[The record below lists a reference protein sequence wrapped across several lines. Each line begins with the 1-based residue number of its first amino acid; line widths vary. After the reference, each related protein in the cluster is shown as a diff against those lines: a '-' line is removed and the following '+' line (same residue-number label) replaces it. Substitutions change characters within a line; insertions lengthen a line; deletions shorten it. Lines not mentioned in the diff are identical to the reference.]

1 MKVFSVSKDCNACGE
16 CVLRTTLLTEDN
28 VGFAVPT
35 PGRYIQDSDLPE
47 AEQIAAQCPMNALS
61 IIDKSSVTSSGTA
74 GLEELAKVLEKRLM
88 AVNIPDIETSDIAY
102 NEKDYSV
109 DYGYISDEG
118 RQIYSSE
125 RKARDA
131 GRQQFESVFWNRRA
145 DFVISI
151 LTQYKSKVLRKY
163 YDLSV
168 PDHTYYAEVDRK
180 ISAILKEITAEA
192 SSLIGKNF
200 PLPENFTTFHPELD
214 DRDLRE
220 EAKKTYEKWIITS
233 SYVKDFCDGFERMH
247 LYHKHNYEE
256 HIFVESHETYE
267 YDRKGR
273 QKTTF
278 VYSFEGAN
286 EEGRDLIK
294 DILFY
299 LGCADACGCRTID
312 EIYAQQLNY
321 FMIGRYRE
329 LVKKE
334 VMRKISEFK
343 MAISKC

>member
-16 CVLRTTLLTEDN
+16 CILRTTLLTEDN
-28 VGFAVPT
+28 TGFAVPT
-35 PGRYIQDSDLPE
+35 PGQYIQDSNLPE

-61 IIDKSSVTSSGTA
+61 IIDRSSVTSSGTA
-74 GLEELAKVLEKRLM
+74 GLEKLAKVLEKRLM
-88 AVNIPDIETSDIAY
+88 AVNIPDIKTSDIAY

-118 RQIYSSE
+118 RQIYTSE

-131 GRQQFESVFWNRRA
+131 GRQQFENVFWKHRA

-168 PDHTYYAEVDRK
+168 PGHTYYTEIGQK
-180 ISAILKEITAEA
+180 MSAILNEITAEA
-192 SSLIGKNF
+192 SSLVGKVL
-200 PLPENFTTFHPELD
+200 PLPEGFIIFQPELE
-214 DRDLRE
+214 DRNFE
-220 EAKKTYEKWIITS
+220 EKTKDEYEKWIVMP
-233 SYVKDFCDGFERMH
+233 SYVKEFCEGFEQMN
-247 LYHKHNYEE
+247 LYRKSDYED

-267 YDRKGR
+267 YDKKGR

-286 EEGRDLIK
+286 EAGHDLIK
-294 DILFY
+294 DILFHI
-299 LGCADACGCRTID
+299 GCADACGCCPID
-312 EIYAQQLNY
+312 DMSTDKLNY
-321 FMIGRYRE
+321 ILGIYRE
-329 LVKKE
+329 LVKRE
-334 VMRKISEFK
+334 VARKISEFK
-343 MAISKC
+343 VAISKC

>member
-1 MKVFSVSKDCNACGE
+1 MKVFSVSKDCSACGE

-35 PGRYIQDSDLPE
+35 PGRYIHDSDLSE
-47 AEQIAAQCPMNALS
+47 AEQVVAQCPMNALS
-61 IIDKSSVTSSGTA
+61 IIDQNSVASSGAA

-88 AVNIPDIETSDIAY
+88 AVNIPDIKTSDIAY

-125 RKARDA
+125 RKAKDA
-131 GRQQFESVFWNRRA
+131 GKQQFESVFWNHRA

-163 YDLSV
+163 FDLSM
-168 PDHTYYAEVDRK
+168 PERTYYAGIGQK
-180 ISAILKEITAEA
+180 MSAILNEVTAEA
-192 SSLIGKNF
+192 SSLTGKALS
-200 PLPENFTTFHPELD
+200 LPEGFITFHPEID
-214 DRDLRE
+214 DRDFK
-220 EAKKTYEKWIITS
+220 KKTKEEYEKWVVMT
-233 SYVKDFCDGFERMH
+233 SYVKNFCDGFERMN
-247 LYHKHNYEE
+247 LYRKSDYED
-256 HIFVESHETYE
+256 HIFVESHATYE

-286 EEGRDLIK
+286 EEGQDLIK
-294 DILFY
+294 DILFHI
-299 LGCADACGCRTID
+299 GCAEACGCCPID
-312 EIYAQQLNY
+312 DMSTDKLNY
-321 FMIGRYRE
+321 ILGLYRE

-334 VMRKISEFK
+334 IARKISEFK
-343 MAISKC
+343 EAIHKC